1 VNGSVSIVIA
11 TRDRSGLLERALEAL
26 LRQTW
31 PSDRLEII
39 VADNCSK
46 DGTRAVVAQ
55 AAANSNGIRVRY
67 LYVAQPGKS
76 HAVNAALR
84 LTRGELIAL
93 TDDDVEPDREWIA
106 ALWHAVEDT
115 DSDFVAGRIYPLWE
129 IEPPAWISSA
139 VYGALAV
146 PDNGDVR
153 LPITA
158 DGSMAVM
165 PIGANMAVRATTI
178 TRVGGLRTDLGKLAG
193 SLRTGED
200 HEFFLRMLRAGCRG
214 VYEPKAVVGHFV
226 PADRLVRRYCRR
238 WLYQN
243 GCDVARIERVHARVP
258 FLLGVPRHH
267 WRGLI
272 SEVARSARATVSRDE
287 ARRFASVVRM
297 LWFAGYFREAW
308 FGGTRSAAGAFNLAI
323 DSARG
328 R

>member
-1 VNGSVSIVIA
+1 VSVVIA
-11 TRDRSGLLERALEAL
+11 TRDRCGLLQRALDAL
-26 LRQTW
+26 VRQTW

-39 VADNCSK
+39 VSDNRST
-46 DGTRAVVAQ
+46 DATRAVVEQ
-55 AAANSNGIRVRY
+55 AAARSNGIRLRY
-67 LYVAQPGKS
+67 LYVSQPGKS

-84 LTRGELIAL
+84 MTRGDLIAM
-93 TDDDVEPDREWIA
+93 TDDDVEPEREWISS
-106 ALWHAVEDT
+106 LWRAVEET
-115 DSDFVAGRIYPLWE
+115 GSDFVAGRIRPIWE
-129 IEPPAWISSA
+129 IEPPAWISPA

-146 PDNGDVR
+146 PENGDVR

-165 PIGANMAVRATTI
+165 PIGANMAVRAATVA
-178 TRVGGLRTDLGKLAG
+178 RVGGLHTDLGKLAG

-214 VYEPKAVVGHFV
+214 VYEPTAIVGHFV
-226 PADRLVRRYCRR
+226 PAERLVRGYCRR
-238 WLYQN
+238 WLFQN

-258 FLLGVPRHH
+258 FLFGVPRHL
-267 WRGLI
+267 WRALI
-272 SEVARSARATVSRDE
+272 VDVATSARAAVSRDE

-308 FGGTRSAAGAFNLAI
+308 FGGTRSASTAFNLAI